1 MGSLAAQDMAKVGA
15 QRASLSL
22 IHAAS
27 KSLQH
32 TTNNNQQPE
41 RRAKKRIKRRASS
54 TAAAAPPRVRATA
67 PVSAPREELKM
78 VLCVNTSLGMG
89 KGKIGAQCAHAAV
102 GVLQKFARRC
112 GDAFAQWEMSGQPK
126 ITVKVKDEGEM
137 VRGVVVIA
145 CAVDFCALCV
155 CVCVVSLDVVPH
167 LIGGAFSRRR
177 AHQRK
182 NKNTPPTPQPNQ
194 RTRRRRWRRRPP
206 R

>member
-1 MGSLAAQDMAKVGA
+1 
-15 QRASLSL
+15 
-22 IHAAS
+22 
-27 KSLQH
+27 
-32 TTNNNQQPE
+32 
-41 RRAKKRIKRRASS
+41 
-54 TAAAAPPRVRATA
+54 
-67 PVSAPREELKM
+67 M

-155 CVCVVSLDVVPH
+155 CVCCVF
-167 LIGGAFSRRR
+167 GRR
-177 AHQRK
+177 APPDRRGVFAPSRSSTQKQKHSPH
-182 NKNTPPTPQPNQ
+182 TPTQSTHTQAALAEKAAALGLPWYIVHDAG
-194 RTRRRRWRRRPP
+194 RTQIAAGSQTVLAVGPGVASQVNLVTGGLGLL
-206 R
+206 